1 MRSPLLPIIVVVV
14 LLGLASVALSAEIA
28 EPVLYLPLDGS
39 TTAPIAGGVATPRLA
54 GHEDPILTLI
64 DLRAERFGPGRVG
77 QCYDAGES
85 PLVFRCAGNFRP
97 DEGTCAFWLSP
108 KFRGDDTNLYCTF
121 FGAADWG
128 MLYKYRDQTGLTFG
142 NAKPDRDI
150 YYDCGVPD
158 ISDWRPGQ
166 WHHLVVS
173 WSRTQDERRTREP
186 QGLPS
191 RTPHVSPPMNELI
204 LERVT

>member
-1 MRSPLLPIIVVVV
+1 MRSPSIPITALV
-14 LLGLASVALSAEIA
+14 LSALASATVYAQIP
-28 EPVLYLPLDGS
+28 EPVLYLPLDGT
-39 TTAPIAGGVATPRLA
+39 TTAAIAGGVATPRLA
-54 GHEDPILTLI
+54 GHEDPILTLV
-64 DLRAERFGPGRVG
+64 DLAAQHFRPGRVG
-77 QCYDAGES
+77 QCYDADES

-142 NAKPDRDI
+142 TAKPDKDI

-158 ISDWRPGQ
+158 SSVWRPPA
-166 WHHLVVS
+166 VCNV
-173 WSRTQDERRTREP
+173 
-186 QGLPS
+186 
-191 RTPHVSPPMNELI
+191 PH
-204 LERVT
+204 